1 MIGEK
6 SIPIPDMG
14 INCRTRSKTGSV
26 ILYKNWTMGLYG
38 SGFTQ
43 DNRARIIMIH
53 I

>member
-1 MIGEK
+1 MMGEK
-6 SIPIPDMG
+6 SIPILDMG

-43 DNRARIIMIH
+43 DNRARMMMIH